1 MTILNILKKEAK
13 MKKSLF
19 IIPMIMLLA
28 FTISCKKTA
37 ESQKKAFENNVKK
50 ANELSF
56 EYPSFAEVIKE
67 QITAAEAVMNEAEAI
82 ADEKAKIDKMTIANS
97 LLRTKFIANLD
108 NIRELTRSIR
118 TKSIEIRALNM
129 QYNERVSADQAI
141 SNGESVISNSI
152 EKLKSTVNSRSD
164 AEALSGLVLSDLK
177 AAQDNIDRVIKIV
190 KDREAKE
197 KQAADKKVEEKK
209 AEEAKAEA
217 VKQEQNKLIKCDY
230 CGTENLAT
238 ATNCKNCGA
247 PIKK

>member
-1 MTILNILKKEAK
+1 
-13 MKKSLF
+13 MKKNLF
-19 IIPMIMLLA
+19 IIPVIILLA
-28 FTISCKKTA
+28 FAMSCKKTV

-50 ANELSF
+50 VNELSF
-56 EYPSFAEVIKE
+56 EYPSFAEMIKE
-67 QITAAEAVMNEAEAI
+67 QISAAEAVMNEAEAI

-97 LLRTKFIANLD
+97 LLRTKFITNLD
-108 NIRELTRSIR
+108 NIKELTRSIK

-141 SNGESVISNSI
+141 SNGESVINNSI
-152 EKLKSTVNSRSD
+152 EKLKSAVKIRSD

-177 AAQDNIDRVIKIV
+177 AAEDNINRVIKIV

-197 KQAADKKVEEKK
+197 KQAAEKKVEEKK

-217 VKQEQNKLIKCDY
+217 VKEEQNKLIKCEY

-238 ATNCKNCGA
+238 AANCKNCGA